1 MYNSHNYT
9 AYNSLQLVKIDK
21 SSNFIM
27 LSGVTT

>member
-21 SSNFIM
+21 MSNFIM
-27 LSGVTT
+27 SSMCTI